1 MKALIIGGERHGE
14 MVELLDG
21 TKVWLDIER
30 ATQHRIRTV
39 TNHIT
44 EAATGKVI
52 QSFAL
57 YVAVHQDLLGPYEM
71 QQVQVALNILSMNAF
86 FREHGA
92 EQAIPEEPAG
102 SSLIAPG
109 P

>member
-1 MKALIIGGERHGE
+1 MRALIIGGERHGE
-14 MVELLDG
+14 MVELPDG
-21 TKVWLDIER
+21 SKFWLDIAR

-52 QSFAL
+52 QSL
-57 YVAVHQDLLGPYEM
+57 TLNVAVHQDLLGPYEM
-71 QQVQVALNILSMNAF
+71 QQVQVALGVLSMNAF
-86 FREHGA
+86 FREHGD
-92 EQAIPEEPAG
+92 EQTIPEEPAG